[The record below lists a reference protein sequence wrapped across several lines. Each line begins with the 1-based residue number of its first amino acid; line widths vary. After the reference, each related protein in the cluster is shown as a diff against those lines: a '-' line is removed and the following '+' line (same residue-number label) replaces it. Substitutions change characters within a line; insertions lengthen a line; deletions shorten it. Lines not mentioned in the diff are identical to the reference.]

1 MPSHEPRP
9 LSVPADGLRFDL
21 CIHPQRAERPWRAEL
36 LDEAGRRHVFATPL
50 ELIRHLVQLGPPV
63 AGPGGLR

>member
-1 MPSHEPRP
+1 MASDQPPP

-21 CIHPQRAERPWRAEL
+21 CIHPQRDERPWRAEL

-50 ELIRHLVQLGPPV
+50 ELIRHLVQLGPPP
-63 AGPGGLR
+63 AGSGGLR